1 MNWSAGRDKMGQ
13 RMSREEAIK
22 RLKEELGIDVENKE
36 KHEALSWARVIPYPG
51 KKQLIIQSW
60 ENR

>member
-1 MNWSAGRDKMGQ
+1 MGQ

-60 ENR
+60 ENK